1 MTHSVVVGHRPWQR
15 TLRQELNTCYR
26 EGVHVD
32 LLGEITQA
40 GHQFRGLPTQRS
52 VYVADG
58 SETMKRRP
66 SWESTYE
73 GGACR

>member
-15 TLRQELNTCYR
+15 TLRQELDTCYR
-26 EGVHVD
+26 ERIDVD
-32 LLGEITQA
+32 LLREVAQA

-58 SETMKRRP
+58 LERVN
-66 SWESTYE
+66 
-73 GGACR
+73 